1 MIQEEKFLT
10 RTKHIDTKKF
20 FVKDFVD
27 KGVVIYK
34 YCPTKKMIADILT
47 KPLSKQCFLELRQAL
62 ELNVHSN
69 EEEC

>member
-27 KGVVIYK
+27 KGVVIYN
-34 YCPTKKMIADILT
+34 IA
-47 KPLSKQCFLELRQAL
+47 LRRRW
-62 ELNVHSN
+62 
-69 EEEC
+69 